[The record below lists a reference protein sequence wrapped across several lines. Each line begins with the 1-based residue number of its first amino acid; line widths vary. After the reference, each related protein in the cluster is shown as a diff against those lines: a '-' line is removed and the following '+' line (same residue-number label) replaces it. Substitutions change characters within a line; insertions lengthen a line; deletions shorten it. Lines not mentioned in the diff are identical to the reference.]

1 VRFKEQKNYFA
12 FLNILKIDTSGKFDK
27 TFWDIIYASGS
38 TTRAKTQSNTPI
50 VV

>member
-27 TFWDIIYASGS
+27 TFWGIFTLLAAQPESKLKAI
-38 TTRAKTQSNTPI
+38 RR
-50 VV
+50 